1 MARIEGRF
9 EKELEVRTPLRL
21 EVETGSGDIE
31 VQRGEDGR
39 LKVSAEFEVRAGS
52 REEAEELARRIED
65 DPPIVVE
72 GDLVRVGELG
82 KYGLSPQPL
91 GRSAVFDFSISA
103 PPETGVQVSSG
114 SGDQH
119 VSGLKGPVTAKAGSG
134 DIQIEDIEAD
144 IDAGAGSGDVSV
156 ARVRSSVTVGVGR
169 GDVDLSETSGPVS
182 AKVGSGDVAV
192 KDLGGNIQVSIG
204 RGDIALESPVPDGA
218 EWVLQAGSGDASLVL
233 PRESRF
239 KLNAVSISG
248 EIETDFGLD
257 PSERNGMKK
266 LEEQVG
272 ADPTAVVSIKIAHGD
287 IKLEAR

>member
-1 MARIEGRF
+1 MARVEGRF

-21 EVETGSGDIE
+21 EVKTGSGDIE
-31 VQRGEDGR
+31 VQRGEEGR

-52 REEAEELARRIED
+52 CEEAQDLARRIEE
-65 DPPIVVE
+65 DPPIAVE
-72 GDLVRVGELG
+72 GDLVRIGELG

-91 GRSAVFDFSISA
+91 GRSAVLDFSISA

-134 DIQIEDIEAD
+134 DIQIEDIDAD
-144 IDAGAGSGDVSV
+144 VDAGAGSGDVSV
-156 ARVRSSVTVGVGR
+156 ARVRSSVTVGVGH

-192 KDLGGNIQVSIG
+192 EDLGGNIQVSIG

-218 EWVLQAGSGDASLVL
+218 EWVLEAGSGDASLVL
-233 PRESRF
+233 PRDSRF
-239 KLNAVSISG
+239 KLRAVSTSG
-248 EIETDFGLD
+248 EIETDFRLNL
-257 PSERNGMKK
+257 SEGTGMKK
-266 LEEQVG
+266 LEGQVG
-272 ADPTAVVSIKIAHGD
+272 ENPTALVSIKMAHGD
-287 IKLEAR
+287 VEIRAK